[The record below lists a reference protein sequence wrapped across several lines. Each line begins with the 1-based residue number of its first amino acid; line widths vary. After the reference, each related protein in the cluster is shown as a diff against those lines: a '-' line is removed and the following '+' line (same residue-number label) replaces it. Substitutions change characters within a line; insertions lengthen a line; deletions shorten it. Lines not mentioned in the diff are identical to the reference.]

1 MRPDPLSTEIRIRML
16 AQRHRCRVLPF
27 GRAWRVVGPGVDLLL
42 ADLVSLRPSDLE
54 PVALVQA
61 GAWPR

>member
-1 MRPDPLSTEIRIRML
+1 MTDCIATEIRARIL
-16 AQRHRCRVLPF
+16 AQQRGCRVQSF
-27 GRAWRVVGPGVDLLL
+27 GVGWRVAGPGVDLLL